1 MPVLIADGVTSILE
15 KLPANTVELIGM
27 VGLVLFGLVCAIGA
41 IWHQFHKSNIEGTL
55 KREMIERGMSADEI
69 ERVLAAKM
77 GPPKAPAIV
86 MRFGTKSPLRRK
98 SRRFLIRSQN
108 RNSR

>member
-1 MPVLIADGVTSILE
+1 MTLIVADGIPSILE

-27 VGLVLFGLVCAIGA
+27 LGLVLFGLVCAIGA
-41 IWHQFHKSNIEGTL
+41 IWHQFHKSNIESTL

-77 GPPKAPAIV
+77 GPAKTPAVV
-86 MRFGTKSPLRRK
+86 MRFGTKSSTPTDK
-98 SRRFLIRSQN
+98 QTMPYSEPKPK
-108 RNSR
+108 